1 MQEHCQHHEDIGI
14 PRLHLQADIK
24 ALLIGRGQDGAGQ
37 GSCLA
42 QTRII
47 LSLTRGK
54 RESGT
59 ALRPECPPAALQAC
73 ALCEGLATW
82 PLWSRHFV
90 PHPTPIPRSQ
100 LSISPCHYGPGLG
113 GTQVLTAFSLVH
125 RLLLGPPSPPCA
137 PPIHS
142 AWCVVPPGLQ
152 DRSGPTLCPPPHPQN
167 PCCERAT

>member
-1 MQEHCQHHEDIGI
+1 MSSLLSRWLQEHCQHHEDIGI

-24 ALLIGRGQDGAGQ
+24 ALLIGRGRDGAGQ

-42 QTRII
+42 QTRIL

-73 ALCEGLATW
+73 ALCEGMATW

-90 PHPTPIPRSQ
+90 PHPTPIPQSQ
-100 LSISPCHYGPGLG
+100 PSISPCHYGPGLG
-113 GTQVLTAFSLVH
+113 GTQVLNC
-125 RLLLGPPSPPCA
+125 LLPSTQA
-137 PPIHS
+137 S
-142 AWCVVPPGLQ
+142 AGATKP
-152 DRSGPTLCPPPHPQN
+152 SLCPSHP
-167 PCCERAT
+167 